1 MIYPSGWCLFLCHL
15 ASIQCRANIPTAL
28 WQLCIQ
34 SIFSAEGTKLS
45 IINYCLFS
53 LFVQTKAFAA
63 SLMMITLNEV
73 SQQSLHW
80 HNFPT
85 MYPFWINK
93 NVFYYVVFYYSTRNT
108 INVCLLSH
116 GMGIQLKLMFLFEYC
131 QTIILLLRI
140 KNSARQQDWFCF

>member
-80 HNFPT
+80 HNFPS

-93 NVFYYVVFYYSTRNT
+93 KCVLLYCVLLLNTKNDKRVPFVTWDVHSFEINVF
-108 INVCLLSH
+108 IW
-116 GMGIQLKLMFLFEYC
+116 
-131 QTIILLLRI
+131 ILPDNNI
-140 KNSARQQDWFCF
+140 TVTNQKQC